1 MESLYIDRRDT
12 TLNVEG
18 ARLLIHHPDI
28 ERPRSV
34 PLAHL
39 KFVVISAATG
49 LGSNVLQALSR
60 AGVALVVL
68 NPRRNDEMSY
78 TLPFRHGHA
87 QRRLA
92 QYRFCGDEDA
102 RSAASRNLV
111 AFKIISQ
118 ARTLQRLLRHH
129 PAERR
134 ALSKGLTVLQEVRDR
149 LQQPMLSRS
158 SLRGYEGAAASAY
171 FLALGHCVPAS
182 VGFTGRNRRP
192 PKDPVNAVLSLT
204 YTLLHYEAVRALCG
218 VGLDPLLGFYHD
230 ISYKRESLACDLV
243 EALRPRADYWVIRLF
258 NTQQLR
264 LDHFSMDERLN
275 GGCLLGKTGRAHF
288 YAAYECEAR
297 HWRKLLRRIVRQWV
311 RDLPDDAGPDQPDE
325 EHDDEW
331 AESDS

>member
-12 TLNVEG
+12 ALNVEG
-18 ARLLIHHPDI
+18 DRLLIHHP
-28 ERPRSV
+28 ECARPRSV

-39 KFVVISAATG
+39 KFLVISASTS
-49 LGSNVLQALSR
+49 LGSNVLLALSR
-60 AGVALVVL
+60 AGVALVAL
-68 NPRRNDEMSY
+68 NPRRNEEMSY
-78 TLPFRHGHA
+78 TLPFRHGNA

-92 QYRFCGDEDA
+92 QYAFCQDEAARRDAA
-102 RSAASRNLV
+102 RSLI
-111 AFKIISQ
+111 AFKIVSQ

-134 ALSKGLTVLQEVRDR
+134 ALCKGLDTLREIG
-149 LQQPMLSRS
+149 RS
-158 SLRGYEGAAASAY
+158 LEAPDIPRASLRGYEGTAANAY
-171 FLALGHCVPAS
+171 FLALSHCIPAS

-230 ISYKRESLACDLV
+230 LSYKRESLACDLV
-243 EALRPRADYWVIRLF
+243 EALRARADYWVIRLF

-264 LDHFSMDERLN
+264 LDQFSVDERLN
-275 GGCLLGKTGRAHF
+275 GGCQMGKAGRSHF
-288 YAAYECEAR
+288 YAAYESEAR
-297 HWRKLLRRIVRQWV
+297 HWRRLLRRVARRWA
-311 RDLPDDAGPDQPDE
+311 RDLPTDVDSGNVGE
-325 EHDDEW
+325 SDDEW